1 MRVATMAIGAVT
13 LAALTALRRRSFALR
28 SRVATVHVVV
38 AGLFNI
44 VSFTILTPFVP
55 PENFPPSIVRLLRP
69 LTLIAGG
76 VSVAAVKSSTRRL
89 PLAPLV
95 FGITV
100 EVTVPEKKTV
110 SPAAGVLLAL

>member
-1 MRVATMAIGAVT
+1 MEFPDTVQLLQPETASTKVSMPFEAPVNVNPDTVMLVEG
-13 LAALTALRRRSFALR
+13 LAQ
-28 SRVATVHVVV
+28 
-38 AGLFNI
+38 
-44 VSFTILTPFVP
+44 FTIVTPFVP

-76 VSVAAVKSSTRRL
+76 VSVAAVKSSTKRL